1 MVDKLYLK
9 PWEEAKVDTSSNTV
23 TVLVMSGNVVITNT
37 DYSLVFAELT
47 EKEMFTLP
55 IQTGLYVLKNQ
66 DVPSEVYLFRM
77 FIY

>member
-23 TVLVMSGNVVITNT
+23 AVLVMSGNVVITNT
-37 DYSLVFAELT
+37 DYSIVFAELT

-55 IQTGLYVLKNQ
+55 IQTGLYVLKSQ